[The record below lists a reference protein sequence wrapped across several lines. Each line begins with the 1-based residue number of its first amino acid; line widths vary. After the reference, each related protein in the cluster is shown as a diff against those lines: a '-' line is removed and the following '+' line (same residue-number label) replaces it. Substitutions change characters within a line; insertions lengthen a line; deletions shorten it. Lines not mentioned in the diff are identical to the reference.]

1 MAVARRRTMKKK
13 QRMSRKLFSR
23 IMAMLHSE
31 KPVRWLLVCNL
42 KILKKAD
49 QAKMLLLR
57 GMNQAI

>member
-23 IMAMLHSE
+23 IMAMLHLE

-42 KILKKAD
+42 KILKKVD
-49 QAKMLLLR
+49 QARIMPLK